1 MHIVMFEHLKNMH
14 FSWGTSFPYVQINV
28 FMAAVNVSCRWY
40 PVLPIS
46 QPSEIAYIAW
56 LLSGVVFEWSWLK
69 KILILSDNQII
80 NSHMINWL
88 HKLFFPFPLLL
99 PVRYVLEVEC
109 VFQGCFPSPVLPAL
123 PAALL
128 GELLGPSS
136 AAHPDTHPSHEMRSL
151 SKYVLRSE
159 TIICK
164 KRRYFPLPF
173 RKHEDN
179 TDGYRAQEIWYVKCT
194 KAHVV
199 PSPQCGGGLSLTSLD
214 FIPFP
219 GLSGSVLSADHL
231 QKAASHPLSQLLAQT
246 FGISPQDGYS
256 RGSSRTSFSR
266 ALSPCVLSPAWS
278 NLSFCPYPCPQQH
291 WDPPSLRGLCA
302 HGVRTEGEGQGLC
315 GWDAPQPLQSTGCVW
330 ESKSDAACF
339 YITDLMGFVVLAYM
353 LMFQLSLA
361 VSETSGPPSA
371 FLLFI
376 FFLKKKGIPVFFHQG
391 FHLEGWIKWVL
402 F

>member
-14 FSWGTSFPYVQINV
+14 FSWGTSFPYVQIKV

-46 QPSEIAYIAW
+46 QPSEIVYIVW

-69 KILILSDNQII
+69 KSSFSPTIRLLIPT
-80 NSHMINWL
+80 WL
-88 HKLFFPFPLLL
+88 IDSISYFSPFLFFCL
-99 PVRYVLEVEC
+99 C
-109 VFQGCFPSPVLPAL
+109 VMFLKLSVFSKGVFPSPVLPAL

-128 GELLGPSS
+128 GELPGPSS

-159 TIICK
+159 TIMCK
-164 KRRYFPLPF
+164 KRHYFPVPF
-173 RKHEDN
+173 RKHKDN
-179 TDGYRAQEIWYVKCT
+179 TDGYRAQEIWYVKWT

-256 RGSSRTSFSR
+256 RGSSRTSFSQ

-278 NLSFCPYPCPQQH
+278 NLPFCPYPCPQQH
-291 WDPPSLRGLCA
+291 WDPPRLRGLCA
-302 HGVRTEGEGQGLC
+302 RGVRTEGEGQGLC
-315 GWDAPQPLQSTGCVW
+315 GWDAPQPLRST
-330 ESKSDAACF
+330 DAFERASQ
-339 YITDLMGFVVLAYM
+339 TLLA
-353 LMFQLSLA
+353 F
-361 VSETSGPPSA
+361 T
-371 FLLFI
+371 
-376 FFLKKKGIPVFFHQG
+376 
-391 FHLEGWIKWVL
+391 
-402 F
+402 